1 MPSSWKNPL
10 RRCIISPSP
19 HRFVTMAALRNVTDT
34 PKGVVGPKAFNQRF
48 RLNRYYPRAELACV
62 LDHHWIVEWD
72 LRDQPPYVQ
81 RTLPYPCVNL
91 VFDRRQT
98 GIFGVVSGAFE
109 TTLTGAGRVIG
120 LRFRPGAFRAFFGK
134 PVHLMTDKVLPVST
148 LFDCSEAEAEDAVLG
163 ADDDAGM
170 VAAAETL
177 LMRVLPPPD
186 PQVERI
192 HAILQVLQQ
201 DLRLTQVR
209 DLAERAGM
217 SERTLQQLF
226 SNHVGVTPKWVICRY
241 RLHEA
246 ADKLAGGEPVDLAG
260 LAQSLGYFDQ
270 AHFTRDFRKLVGKAP
285 AEYRRDDRQV

>member
-1 MPSSWKNPL
+1 
-10 RRCIISPSP
+10 
-19 HRFVTMAALRNVTDT
+19 MADLRNVTDP

-48 RLNRYYPRAELACV
+48 RLNRYYPCAELAGV

-91 VFDRRQT
+91 VFDRRRT

-109 TTLTGAGRVIG
+109 TTLAGAGKVIG
-120 LRFRPGAFRAFFGK
+120 MRFRPGAFRAFIGK
-134 PVHLMTDKVLPVST
+134 PVHLLTDKVVPVST
-148 LFDCSEAEAEDAVLG
+148 LLDCGDAEAENAVLG
-163 ADDDAGM
+163 AEDDAAM
-170 VAAAETL
+170 VAAAEAL
-177 LMRVLPPPD
+177 LLRVLPPPD

-192 HAILQVLQQ
+192 HAILQMLQQ
-201 DLRLTQVR
+201 DLALTQVR
-209 DLAERAGM
+209 DLAERAGL

-226 SNHVGVTPKWVICRY
+226 SSHVGVTPKWVICRY

-246 ADKLAGGEPVDLAG
+246 ADKLAGGEPVDLAE
-260 LAQSLGYFDQ
+260 LAHALGYFDQ

-285 AEYRRDDRQV
+285 AEYRREDRQQ

>member
-1 MPSSWKNPL
+1 MSD
-10 RRCIISPSP
+10 
-19 HRFVTMAALRNVTDT
+19 LRNVTDS
-34 PKGVVGPKAFNQRF
+34 PKGVVGPRAALQRF
-48 RLNRYYPRAELACV
+48 RLNRYYPCAALAGV

-109 TTLTGAGRVIG
+109 TTLADTGRVIG

-134 PVHLMTDKVLPVST
+134 PVHWMTDKVLPVST
-148 LFDCSEAEAEDAVLG
+148 LLDCSDAQAEATVLG
-163 ADDDAGM
+163 AQDDAGM
-170 VAAAETL
+170 VSAAESL
-177 LMRVLPPPD
+177 LLRVLPPPD

-192 HAILQVLQQ
+192 HGLLQMLQQ
-201 DLRLTQVR
+201 DIGITQVR
-209 DLAERAGM
+209 DLAERAGL

-226 SNHVGVTPKWVICRY
+226 ADYVGVTPKWVICRY

-246 ADKLAGGEPVDLAG
+246 ADRLAGGQPVDLAE
-260 LAQSLGYFDQ
+260 LAQALGYFDQ

-285 AEYRRDDRQV
+285 AEYRREGGQA

>member
-1 MPSSWKNPL
+1 
-10 RRCIISPSP
+10 
-19 HRFVTMAALRNVTDT
+19 MADLRNVTET

-48 RLNRYYPRAELACV
+48 RLNRYYPCAELAGV

-109 TTLTGAGRVIG
+109 TTLAGAGRVMG

-134 PVHLMTDKVLPVST
+134 PVHLSTDKVLPVST
-148 LFDCSEAEAEDAVLG
+148 LLDCGDAQAEDAVLG
-163 ADDDAGM
+163 AEADAGM
-170 VAAAETL
+170 VAAAEAL
-177 LMRVLPPPD
+177 LLRVLPPAD

-192 HAILQVLQQ
+192 HAILQMLQQ
-201 DLRLTQVR
+201 DIGLTQVR
-209 DLAERAGM
+209 DLAERAGL

-226 SNHVGVTPKWVICRY
+226 SNYVGVSPKWVICRY

-246 ADKLAGGEPVDLAG
+246 ADKLAGGEPVDLAE
-260 LAQSLGYFDQ
+260 LAQALGYFDQ
-270 AHFTRDFRKLVGKAP
+270 AHFTRDFRKMVGKAP
-285 AEYRRDDRQV
+285 AEYRRGDGRG

>member
-1 MPSSWKNPL
+1 
-10 RRCIISPSP
+10 
-19 HRFVTMAALRNVTDT
+19 MAALRNVTDT

-48 RLNRYYPRAELACV
+48 RLNRYYPRAELAGV

-91 VFDRRQT
+91 VFDRRQI

-134 PVHLMTDKVLPVST
+134 PVHLMTDNVLPVST

-186 PQVERI
+186 AQVERI

-209 DLAERAGM
+209 DLAQRAGM
-217 SERTLQQLF
+217 SERTLQHLF

>member
-1 MPSSWKNPL
+1 
-10 RRCIISPSP
+10 
-19 HRFVTMAALRNVTDT
+19 MADLRNVTET

-48 RLNRYYPRAELACV
+48 RLNRYYPCAELAGV

-109 TTLTGAGRVIG
+109 TTLAGAGRVMG

-134 PVHLMTDKVLPVST
+134 PVHLSTDKVLPVST
-148 LFDCSEAEAEDAVLG
+148 LLDCGDAQSEDAVLG
-163 ADDDAGM
+163 AEADAGM
-170 VAAAETL
+170 VAAAEAL
-177 LMRVLPPPD
+177 LLRVLPPAD
-186 PQVERI
+186 PQVER
-192 HAILQVLQQ
+192 
-201 DLRLTQVR
+201 
-209 DLAERAGM
+209 AGL

-226 SNHVGVTPKWVICRY
+226 SNYVGVSPKWVICRY

-246 ADKLAGGEPVDLAG
+246 ADKLAGGEPVDLAE
-260 LAQSLGYFDQ
+260 LAQALGYFDQ
-270 AHFTRDFRKLVGKAP
+270 AHFTRDFRKMVGKAP
-285 AEYRRDDRQV
+285 AEYRRGDGRG

>member
-1 MPSSWKNPL
+1 
-10 RRCIISPSP
+10 
-19 HRFVTMAALRNVTDT
+19 MAALRNVTDT

-48 RLNRYYPRAELACV
+48 RLNRYYPRAELAGV

-134 PVHLMTDKVLPVST
+134 PVHLMTDNVLPVST

-285 AEYRRDDRQV
+285 AEYRRDDRRV

>member
-1 MPSSWKNPL
+1 M
-10 RRCIISPSP
+10 
-19 HRFVTMAALRNVTDT
+19 TDLRNVTDA
-34 PKGVVGPKAFNQRF
+34 PKGVVGPRAFHQRF
-48 RLNRYYPRAELACV
+48 RLNRYYPCAELAGV

-109 TTLTGAGRVIG
+109 TTLAEAGRVIG

-134 PVHLMTDKVLPVST
+134 PVHLLTDKVLPVST
-148 LFDCSEAEAEDAVLG
+148 LLDCSDAEAEDVVLG
-163 ADDDAGM
+163 AQDDAGM
-170 VAAAETL
+170 VSAAESL
-177 LMRVLPPPD
+177 LLRVLPRPD

-192 HAILQVLQQ
+192 HAILQMLQQ
-201 DLRLTQVR
+201 DIGLTQVR
-209 DLAERAGM
+209 DLAERAGLG
-217 SERTLQQLF
+217 ERTLQQLF
-226 SNHVGVTPKWVICRY
+226 ADYVGVSPKWVICRY

-246 ADKLAGGEPVDLAG
+246 ADKLASGEPIDLTE
-260 LAQSLGYFDQ
+260 LAHALGYFDQ

-285 AEYRRDDRQV
+285 AEYRRDRRKSEA